1 MLYIISQAKILLN
14 RSPLIIMNY
23 NAYNEYN
30 AGASYS
36 DFGVSEIFE
45 GDRAVVKN
53 SAGSPA
59 FLPPEA
65 VDPDIRSFD
74 GQLLDIWA
82 CGVTLWIF
90 CFGRV
95 PFRGDS
101 ILKLH
106 ENIREA
112 K

>member
-1 MLYIISQAKILLN
+1 
-14 RSPLIIMNY
+14 MNY

>member
-1 MLYIISQAKILLN
+1 MENKDEVLCLVHLYTTFYKAHFV
-14 RSPLIIMNY
+14 
-23 NAYNEYN
+23 NACLPP
-30 AGASYS
+30 A

-45 GDRAVVKN
+45 GDRAVIKN

-65 VDPDIRSFD
+65 VDPDITSFD